1 MPQEA
6 PNSAS
11 PGEGDGSPMARAAA
25 AVLLL
30 QAVFVVVLS
39 ALLAFEGFQPDAV
52 DRLGAEI
59 LALIGVASAV
69 VLGLLARGIAAG
81 RRWARGPVVV
91 VELIC
96 LPIAWNIIQNDKWYA
111 GVPLGVSAIAVLVLM
126 ATSGQLL
133 RTED

>member
-6 PNSAS
+6 PNSS
-11 PGEGDGSPMARAAA
+11 GPGRGDNPMARAAA
-25 AVLLL
+25 AVVLL

-39 ALLAFEGFQPDAV
+39 LVLAVEGFQPDTV
-52 DRLGAEI
+52 DPLGAEI
-59 LALIGVASAV
+59 LALIGVASGV

-91 VELIC
+91 IELIC
-96 LPIAWNIIQNDKWYA
+96 VPIAWNLVQNDRWYA
-111 GVPLGVSAIAVLVLM
+111 GVPLGVAALAVLVLL

-133 RTED
+133 HSED